1 MLRFVPY
8 VGSHV
13 SDTPQFLPAED
24 LPRAV
29 AELAE
34 TDGWKAALALETAH
48 WDRYVTTH
56 PEALLASIK
65 SLPGDAFVEVPSL
78 LVAVNYLQHIISG
91 VDPRRFH
98 DIAHDDHGRPAP
110 NRQPL
115 DQLIAATG
123 RIAGSRTAGRL
134 DEAARAALD
143 ARDVLEQLT
152 RQERAQLHATLPHL
166 LTQWGRAFELA
177 DSGGVREYE
186 EAWELANLT
195 QQSEIARRAAASL
208 AWLHADHGRLNE
220 ADRWIERAQSIVS
233 PGTRYDAPLYL
244 ALAMTAGDR
253 HDASVATHLMSLDSV
268 PIGEYWAAE
277 AWVRAWVATSEHEAV
292 HVESLIHDQLLSH
305 PGPLS
310 DTGANRR
317 YITTARA
324 RLATT
329 RHKPAPPLP
338 DSEHPSVFDQ
348 VMQSEAAYRSG
359 KMHVVLRTSAPAMSA
374 EHSTR
379 MRIAACLLTAA
390 ARLSLGREAAAAE
403 AFIGAHALI
412 EDEQFLNSYS
422 ILASEHLVALAALT
436 NLDLH
441 LTYAHPRSGRPTTNS
456 SALASLTRRE
466 RQVLIHLASDH
477 SLRVIAET
485 MFISPNTVKGLTS
498 GLYRKLGVHSRR
510 EAADIAHTAGLA

>member
-1 MLRFVPY
+1 MSEARQFIAAEHL
-8 VGSHV
+8 
-13 SDTPQFLPAED
+13 PQ
-24 LPRAV
+24 AV
-29 AELAE
+29 ADLAE

-48 WDRYVTTH
+48 WDRYLTTH

-65 SLPGDAFVEVPSL
+65 SLPGEAFVEVPSL

-98 DIAHDDHGRPAP
+98 DVAHDEHGRPAP
-110 NRQPL
+110 NRLPL

-123 RIAGSRTAGRL
+123 RIAGLRTAGRL

-143 ARDVLEQLT
+143 AREVLERLSG
-152 RQERAQLHATLPHL
+152 QERAQVHTTLPHL

-186 EAWELANLT
+186 EAWDIANLT
-195 QQSEIARRAAASL
+195 EQTEIARRAAASL

-220 ADRWIERAQSIVS
+220 ADRWIDRAQRIAA

-253 HDASVATHLMSLDSV
+253 HDASVSTHLTSLESV

-277 AWVRAWVATSEHEAV
+277 AWVRAWVATTEQEAV

-305 PGPLS
+305 PGQIS
-310 DTGANRR
+310 DSGANRR
-317 YITTARA
+317 YLTTARA
-324 RLATT
+324 RLAAT
-329 RHKPAPPLP
+329 RNKPAAPLP
-338 DSEHPSVFDQ
+338 HSEQPSVFDQ
-348 VMQSEAAYRSG
+348 VMLSVAAYRSG
-359 KMHVVLRTSAPAMSA
+359 KMHDVLRTVAPAMGA

-412 EDEQFLNSYS
+412 EDEQFLSSYS
-422 ILASEHLVALAALT
+422 ILSSEHVLALAALT

-441 LTYAHPRSGRPTTNS
+441 LVAAHPVSGRPTTNS
-456 SALASLTRRE
+456 AALASLTRRE

-477 SLRVIAET
+477 SLRDIAET

>member
-1 MLRFVPY
+1 MQSRMT
-8 VGSHV
+8 
-13 SDTPQFLPAED
+13 DTHEFIDPDELP
-24 LPRAV
+24 LAV
-29 AELAE
+29 ADLAE
-34 TDGWKAALALETAH
+34 TDGWRAALDLETAH
-48 WDRYVTTH
+48 WDRYITTH

-65 SLPGDAFVEVPSL
+65 SLPGEAFVEVPSL

-110 NRQPL
+110 NRQPI

-123 RIAGSRTAGRL
+123 RIAGFRTAGRL
-134 DEAARAALD
+134 DDAAHAALD
-143 ARDVLEQLT
+143 AREVLEQLSG
-152 RQERAQLHATLPHL
+152 QERAQLHATLPHL

-186 EAWELANLT
+186 EAWELASLT
-195 QQSEIARRAAASL
+195 DQAEIARRAAASL
-208 AWLHADHGRLNE
+208 ASLHADHGRLNE
-220 ADRWIERAQSIVS
+220 ADRWIERAQSIDS
-233 PGTRYDAPLYL
+233 PGTRYDAPLHL

-253 HDASVATHLMSLDSV
+253 HDASVSTHLTSLESV
-268 PIGEYWAAE
+268 PVGEYWAAE
-277 AWVRAWVATSEHEAV
+277 AWVRAWVATTEQEAV

-305 PGPLS
+305 PGPINDS
-310 DTGANRR
+310 GANRR
-317 YITTARA
+317 YLTTARA
-324 RLATT
+324 RLAAT
-329 RHKPAPPLP
+329 RDKPAAPLP
-338 DSEHPSVFDQ
+338 DAQEPSVFDQ
-348 VMQSEAAYRSG
+348 VMRAAAAYRSG
-359 KMHVVLRTSAPAMSA
+359 KMHVVLRTAAPAMSS

-379 MRIAACLLTAA
+379 MRIAALLLTAA

-403 AFIGAHALI
+403 AFIGAHAII

-422 ILASEHLVALAALT
+422 ILAREHLVALAALT

-441 LTYAHPRSGRPTTNS
+441 VADAHPLSGKQTTNS
-456 SALASLTRRE
+456 AALASLTRRE

-477 SLRVIAET
+477 SLRMIAET